1 MQHSQNA
8 KTSCCAHYIGAIVA
22 IKVEIDN
29 QLITAKKEW
38 NVLWKSETMKGSMIE
53 CPTHFEQTEPKAPR
67 KMKKFA
73 CDITHCHYCGELDE
87 EDELNKCKKCSSVY
101 HQNSVFVKRIDKE
114 MADKNQ
120 CDICRENG
128 VIRLNSP
135 VLAKVNFHFWLG
147 ITRKWDDYPNKKES
161 IVPLN
166 KVVHLTTKYFKMP
179 RKEEEKKL
187 WEDAVAKFKS
197 RGEFPKEMQ
206 QPNSSKRQ
214 MLWKNEGW
222 SSAEEK
228 MMLTKGKKIKCSA
241 FRGDM

>member
-1 MQHSQNA
+1 MCDIYKRGGAKLLSCEGFQNGKEKTACMSQFHSECIKNYNDGEFFFQYAALPECQN
-8 KTSCCAHYIGAIVA
+8 KLLCPLHWCYSCNKSGHRQSAAIE
-22 IKVEIDN
+22 KVERTLEERDDGG
-29 QLITAKKEW
+29 K
-38 NVLWKSETMKGSMIE
+38 M
-53 CPTHFEQTEPKAPR
+53 CPRVH
-67 KMKKFA
+67 
-73 CDITHCHYCGELDE
+73 
-87 EDELNKCKKCSSVY
+87 
-101 HQNSVFVKRIDKE
+101 HQNRVFVKRIDKE

-120 CDICRENG
+120 CDICRENR
-128 VIRLNSP
+128 VIRVNSP